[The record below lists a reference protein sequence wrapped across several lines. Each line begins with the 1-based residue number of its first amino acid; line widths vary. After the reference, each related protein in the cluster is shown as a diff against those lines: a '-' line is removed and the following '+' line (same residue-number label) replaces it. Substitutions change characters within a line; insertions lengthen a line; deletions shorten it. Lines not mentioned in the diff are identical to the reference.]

1 MVFDLLNINI
11 EIFSVEDIGQL
22 RVSLHEGSG
31 GSHPREGRS
40 IHIHESVRRGPRN
53 QAPLIIIKSPLPLL
67 IGANKNNKHTFW
79 MINYS
84 QRLLTVIK
92 FLKYIHIE

>member
-1 MVFDLLNINI
+1 MC
-11 EIFSVEDIGQL
+11 SVEDFGKL
-22 RVSLHEGSG
+22 RVSLHEGSR

-40 IHIHESVRRGPRN
+40 IHIHESVRRGARN
-53 QAPLIIIKSPLPLL
+53 QAPLINIIITPKLSLL